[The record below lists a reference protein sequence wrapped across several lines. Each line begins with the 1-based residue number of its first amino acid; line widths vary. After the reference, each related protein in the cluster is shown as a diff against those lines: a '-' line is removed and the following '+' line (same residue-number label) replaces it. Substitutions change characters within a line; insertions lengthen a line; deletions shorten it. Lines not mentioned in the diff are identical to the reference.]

1 MMQGLPRGGR
11 MESTLAIGIVVASV
25 REGRR
30 GEAFGKWFHA
40 LLAERPNISSV
51 VLDLKEWPLPA
62 YERADSPMAAEKSYV
77 SGTLERRWGDQ
88 ISALDGFVIVTP
100 EYSHGYPGA
109 LKNALDHLYVAWNYK
124 PVGFVSYGGFA
135 AGARAVEQLRL
146 VAIELRMVPIRDE
159 VKLRLIG
166 LAVDE
171 RAFPSE
177 QLYLKRATAMIDEL
191 IWWTQVMKEARGR
204 RR

>member
-1 MMQGLPRGGR
+1 
-11 MESTLAIGIVVASV
+11 MEPTLAIGIVVASV

-30 GEAFGKWFHA
+30 GEAFGRWIHA
-40 LLAERPNISSV
+40 LVAERPNIRPV
-51 VLDLKEWPLPA
+51 LLDLKEWPLPA
-62 YERADSPMAAEKSYV
+62 YGLRDSPMAAERTYAP
-77 SGTLERRWGDQ
+77 GTLERRWADQ

-109 LKNALDHLYVAWNYK
+109 LKNVLDHLYAAWNYK

-159 VKLRLIG
+159 VNLRLIG

-171 RAFPSE
+171 DAFPSDE
-177 QLYLKRATAMIDEL
+177 LYLKRATAMIDEL
-191 IWWTQVMKEARGR
+191 LWWTQVMKEARGR
-204 RR
+204 RRQGG

>member
-1 MMQGLPRGGR
+1 M
-11 MESTLAIGIVVASV
+11 ASV

-30 GEAFGKWFHA
+30 CEAFGKWIRA
-40 LLAERPNISSV
+40 LLAERPNISAEWI
-51 VLDLKEWPLPA
+51 DLQEWPLPA
-62 YERADSPMAAEKSYV
+62 YGSRDNPMAAEKGYMA
-77 SGTLERRWGDQ
+77 GTLERRWADR

-159 VKLRLIG
+159 VNLRLIG
-166 LAVDE
+166 LAVDD
-171 RAFPSE
+171 RGFPSDE
-177 QLYLKRATAMIDEL
+177 LYSKWAAAMIDEL
-191 IWWTQVMKEARGR
+191 FWWTQVMKEARGR
-204 RR
+204 RK

>member
-1 MMQGLPRGGR
+1 V
-11 MESTLAIGIVVASV
+11 ESTLSVGIIVASV

-30 GEAFGKWFHA
+30 GEAFGKWIHE
-40 LLAERPNISSV
+40 LIDERPNITSEL
-51 VLDLKEWPLPA
+51 LDLSEWPLPA
-62 YERADSPMAAEKSYV
+62 YSSRDNPMAAEKSYAP
-77 SGTLERRWGDQ
+77 GTLERRWADR

-124 PVGFVSYGGFA
+124 PVGFISYGGFA

-159 VKLRLIG
+159 VNLRLIG
-166 LAVDE
+166 LSVDDHS
-171 RAFPSE
+171 FPSDE
-177 QLYLKRATAMIDEL
+177 LYSKRLAAMIDEL
-191 IWWTQVMKEARGR
+191 LWWTQIMKEARGR

>member
-1 MMQGLPRGGR
+1 
-11 MESTLAIGIVVASV
+11 MESRLAIGVIVASV

-30 GEAFGKWFHA
+30 CEAFGKWIRA
-40 LLAERPNISSV
+40 LLAERPNITAEWI
-51 VLDLKEWPLPA
+51 DLKEWPLPA
-62 YERADSPMAAEKSYV
+62 YGSRDNPMAAEKGYV
-77 SGTLERRWGDQ
+77 SGTLERRWADQ

-135 AGARAVEQLRL
+135 SGARAVEQLRL
-146 VAIELRMVPIRDE
+146 VAIELRMVPIREE
-159 VKLRLIG
+159 VNLRLIG
-166 LAVDE
+166 LAVDD
-171 RAFPSE
+171 RAFPSDE
-177 QLYLKRATAMIDEL
+177 LYSKRATAMIDEL
-191 IWWTQVMKEARGR
+191 IWWTQIMKEARGR